1 MHVRADVPMQIGQ
14 EAVAM
19 LTIGMD
25 DSMLRVGESGVLA
38 KIFSRSFRL
47 KPRGRLPIRASAMK
61 LLCRLAEPRD
71 VHRSRSS
78 CKQSTLTF
86 SATKVDVCSLHCCMV
101 GTWLIFG
108 HINRNSLCTLGL

>member
-1 MHVRADVPMQIGQ
+1 
-14 EAVAM
+14 M

-25 DSMLRVGESGVLA
+25 ESMLRVGESGVLA

-78 CKQSTLTF
+78 CNQSTVLI
-86 SATKVDVCSLHCCMV
+86 SVTKVEVSSLNCCV
-101 GTWLIFG
+101 AGT
-108 HINRNSLCTLGL
+108 

>member
-1 MHVRADVPMQIGQ
+1 
-14 EAVAM
+14 M

-25 DSMLRVGESGVLA
+25 ESMLRVGESGVLA

-71 VHRSRSS
+71 VHRNRSS
-78 CKQSTLTF
+78 CKQSTVTF
-86 SATKVDVCSLHCCMV
+86 SAAKIEVCSLNCYTV
-101 GTWLIFG
+101 GTSLICGYIYGKHIGFVEAG
-108 HINRNSLCTLGL
+108 HMLLGCLA